1 MIQDAFVAL
10 ILKQQMVNV
19 RKVLSGMVKVIDSQ
33 ITETF
38 HTSESARLFFT
49 NKILKFMAY
58 NQKMLKNAPTFDYGF
73 HI

>member
-1 MIQDAFVAL
+1 
-10 ILKQQMVNV
+10 
-19 RKVLSGMVKVIDSQ
+19 MVKVIDSQ

-38 HTSESARLFFT
+38 HTLSESARLFFT